1 MTGNITQWHDKLKDV
16 EINQNIK
23 VFTEDEIKRITSNFS
38 IPIGQGGFGEVYR
51 GTLDDDYD
59 LVAVKRYICKDLRKE
74 FMQEVSIHSQMSHK
88 NVVELKGYCIG
99 ETTLMI
105 VTKYISRGNLDDIL
119 HNSDISIP
127 LDVRLGIAIGCAEAL
142 SYMHSMHL
150 SSDSLVCHGDIK
162 PANILLDSNLTAKL
176 SDFGV
181 SRLLSGGVTQY
192 TTHIKGSVAYM
203 DPIHFQEGC
212 LTPRSDVYSFG
223 IVLLEL
229 IARKKVRKGDIG
241 SFNKTYANGK
251 GFREIFD
258 AAIANE
264 NNMKILKE
272 MRKLSMECLTL
283 DIHKRPQMN
292 VVAKRLRILK
302 KELKEI
308 HEKYSEPILASH
320 HSWRKNYKQD
330 ITMPSY
336 NSRVQIKKSL
346 GIFKRNLSNS
356 KILPELGNVRIFTQE
371 ELYELTQNYSYLL
384 SGGTSGKVYKGTLE
398 DNTVVAV
405 RKFSEELEGFEEAF
419 INGGMILSQ
428 ISHKNIIRLLG
439 YCLDADCPAFVY
451 EYTAKGS
458 LSDILDGHECFP
470 LHFRVKI
477 AVQTAEALEYLHSS
491 ETGFIRHGYV
501 VPSKILLDDSF
512 TPKLTGFSWAR
523 RLMKESNITAGDD
536 VISSGLPSSGLNNDP
551 IHDQYVLLK
560 LKTDV
565 YQFGVLLLTLI
576 SRKNFVF
583 YADHDHLISQFLT
596 VYNADS
602 RGRAFFDDDIA
613 ARGEDIALLEEIGK
627 LSLKCICL
635 EIDQRPTMKEV
646 AEHLRII
653 RRCWKNNCNC
663 TAEGAKL
670 VSEAITE
677 SPITGA
683 EGTKLDR
690 PLGSDIRDRP

>member
-1 MTGNITQWHDKLKDV
+1 MTGSITQCNDKSNYEVD
-16 EINQNIK
+16 INQNIK
-23 VFTEDEIKRITSNFS
+23 VFTEDEIKQITSNFS
-38 IPIGQGGFGEVYR
+38 VPIGKGGFGEVYR

-59 LVAVKRYICKDLRKE
+59 LVAVKKYISKDLRKE
-74 FMQEVSIHSQMSHK
+74 FMHEVSIHSQMSHK
-88 NVVELKGYCIG
+88 NVVELIGYCIG
-99 ETTLMI
+99 ESTLMI
-105 VTKYISRGNLDDIL
+105 VTKYISKGNLDDIL
-119 HNSDISIP
+119 HDSDVSIS

-162 PANILLDSNLTAKL
+162 PANILLDGNLTAKL

-192 TTHIKGSVAYM
+192 TEHIKGSLSYM
-203 DPIHFQEGC
+203 DPIYFQEGC

-229 IARKKVRKGDIG
+229 IARKKIRKGEINLVG
-241 SFNKTYANGK
+241 SFNKASANGK

-258 AAIANE
+258 DAIANE

-272 MRKLSMECLTL
+272 MRKLATECLTL
-283 DIHKRPQMN
+283 DIYKRPQMN
-292 VVAKRLRILK
+292 VVSKRLRALK
-302 KELKEI
+302 KELKDI

-336 NSRVQIKKSL
+336 NSRMQLKKSFV
-346 GIFKRNLSNS
+346 IFKRNRSNS
-356 KILPELGNVRIFTQE
+356 KILSEPGNVRIFTQE
-371 ELYELTQNYSYLL
+371 ELNDVTNYSYLL
-384 SGGTSGKVYKGTLE
+384 SVGTSGKVYKGILE

-405 RKFSEELEGFEEAF
+405 RIFSGVLEVFEEAF

-428 ISHKNIIRLLG
+428 IVHKNIIRLLG
-439 YCLDADCPAFVY
+439 YCLDADCPAFMY
-451 EYTAKGS
+451 EYASKG
-458 LSDILDGHECFP
+458 LSDILDGHEDFP
-470 LHFRVKI
+470 LHLRLKI

-491 ETGFIRHGYV
+491 ATGIIRHGYV
-501 VPSKILLDDSF
+501 VPSKILLDDNF

-523 RLMKESNITAGDD
+523 RLIKESNITAGDD
-536 VISSGLPSSGLNNDP
+536 VICGQLPSSGLSKDP
-551 IHDQYVLLK
+551 IHDQYALLR

-576 SRKNFVF
+576 SRKNFIF
-583 YADHDHLISQFLT
+583 YADHDHIILQFLAAHK
-596 VYNADS
+596 ADN

-613 ARGEDIALLEEIGK
+613 VHAEDIALLEEIGR

-646 AEHLRII
+646 AEDLRMLRIS
-653 RRCWKNNCNC
+653 WKNCL
-663 TAEGAKL
+663 AKGATL
-670 VSEAITE
+670 VSETVTE
-677 SPITGA
+677 SHITDA
-683 EGTKLDR
+683 ECTRLDR
-690 PLGSDIRDRP
+690 PLGSDIRD

>member
-1 MTGNITQWHDKLKDV
+1 MTGNIARCDDKLKFEVD
-16 EINQNIK
+16 IHQNIK
-23 VFTEDEIKRITSNFS
+23 VFAEDEIKWITRNFS
-38 IPIGQGGFGEVYR
+38 IQIGKGGFGEVYK
-51 GTLDDDYD
+51 GILDDDYD
-59 LVAVKRYICKDLRKE
+59 VVAVKRYISKDLRKE
-74 FMQEVSIHSQMSHK
+74 FMEEVSIHSQMSHK
-88 NVVELKGYCIG
+88 NVVELIGYCIG
-99 ETTLMI
+99 ESTLMI
-105 VTKYISRGNLDDIL
+105 VTKYISKGNLDDIL
-119 HNSDISIP
+119 HDSEIPIP

-162 PANILLDSNLTAKL
+162 PANILLDGNLTAKL

-192 TTHIKGSVAYM
+192 TVHIKGSVSYM
-203 DPIHFQEGC
+203 DPIYFQEGC

-229 IARKKVRKGDIG
+229 IARKRIRKGDINLIG
-241 SFNKTYANGK
+241 SFNKACANGK
-251 GFREIFD
+251 GREIFD

-272 MRKLSMECLTL
+272 MKKLATECLTL

-302 KELKEI
+302 KELKNI

-330 ITMPSY
+330 ISMPSY
-336 NSRVQIKKSL
+336 NSRMQLKKSL
-346 GIFKRNLSNS
+346 SIFKRNRSNS
-356 KILPELGNVRIFTQE
+356 KILSEPGNVRIFTQE
-371 ELYELTQNYSYLL
+371 ELNDVTNYSYLL

-405 RKFSEELEGFEEAF
+405 RIFSEVLESFEQAF

-428 ISHKNIIRLLG
+428 IMHKNIIRLLG

-451 EYTAKGS
+451 EYAAKGS
-458 LSDILDGHECFP
+458 LSDILDGHEYFP
-470 LHFRVKI
+470 LHLRVKI

-491 ETGFIRHGYV
+491 ATGIIRHGYV
-501 VPSKILLDDSF
+501 VPSKILLDDNF

-523 RLMKESNITAGDD
+523 RLIKESNITAGDD
-536 VISSGLPSSGLNNDP
+536 VICCQLPSSGLNNDP
-551 IHDQYVLLK
+551 IHDQRALLK

-576 SRKNFVF
+576 SRKNFIF
-583 YADHDHLISQFLT
+583 YADHEPLILQFRAA
-596 VYNADS
+596 YQADN
-602 RGRAFFDDDIA
+602 RGRPLFDDDIA
-613 ARGEDIALLEEIGK
+613 ARAEDIALLEEIGR
-627 LSLKCICL
+627 LSLKCVCL

-646 AEHLRII
+646 AEHLRTL
-653 RRCWKNNCNC
+653 RTSWKKSL
-663 TAEGAKL
+663 EEVLGQG
-670 VSEAITE
+670 SY
-677 SPITGA
+677 TGV
-683 EGTKLDR
+683 
-690 PLGSDIRDRP
+690 